1 MLVAECPEQVEP
13 TRKESGDACGAA
25 EHGPKCEIPQR
36 RPENIQ
42 CDRRIGGSPEK
53 NARIAVAAAPLSKI
67 ALLIDDCENSIA
79 ALKLLL
85 TLSLLF
91 GLPPTIALPLDCLRF
106 RGGRSTWLN
115 RRISDEGRL

>member
-1 MLVAECPEQVEP
+1 MQ
-13 TRKESGDACGAA
+13 AA
-25 EHGPKCEIPQR
+25 PPSTAPSAKSR
-36 RPENIQ
+36 NAVLRTSNA
-42 CDRRIGGSPEK
+42 IGGLEAPPPEK

-85 TLSLLF
+85 TFSLLF

-115 RRISDEGRL
+115 RRIPDEGRL